1 MLAEYTY
8 SRIEDTRPRSV
19 CWPILDEITAGQDR
33 VSGNRNATW
42 DERNYM
48 KDADKIK
55 AATLLVH
62 GNSDFNV
69 MTKNAAQIWDVLK
82 KNNVPRQFY
91 FHQGGHSNPLP
102 NEMANRWFT
111 KYLWNQDNGVQ
122 NEPKSWVV
130 READQ
135 CPARSTTVAGAVT
148 ASTDADRRRREPVPR
163 RQLGLGRAGHGQP
176 GRAHDQRHQ
185 RQRAD
190 ARHRGDRGRRRRRD
204 ARRAAT
210 PTRPATP
217 TGPIRPRRTR
227 RSSSSRVAPPAAA

>member
-1 MLAEYTY
+1 
-8 SRIEDTRPRSV
+8 
-19 CWPILDEITAGQDR
+19 
-33 VSGNRNATW
+33 
-42 DERNYM
+42 M

-62 GNSDFNV
+62 GNADFNV

-148 ASTDADRRRREPVPR
+148 ASTTLTV
-163 RQLGLGRAGHGQP
+163 
-176 GRAHDQRHQ
+176 
-185 RQRAD
+185 AD
-190 ARHRGDRGRRRRRD
+190 ASQYRVGNSVSVAQATGTRPR
-204 ARRAAT
+204 ARSAPSAAT
-210 PTRPATP
+210 C
-217 TGPIRPRRTR
+217 
-227 RSSSSRVAPPAAA
+227 